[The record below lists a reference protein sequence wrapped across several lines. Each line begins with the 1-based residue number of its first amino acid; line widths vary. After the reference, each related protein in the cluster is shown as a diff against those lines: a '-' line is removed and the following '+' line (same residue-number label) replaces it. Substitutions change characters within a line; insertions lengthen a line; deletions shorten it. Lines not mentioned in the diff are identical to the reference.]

1 VVQKPGVAEVRSDVP
16 FLLVARP
23 RSFLLGGSLGYGDCD
38 CGGASVIA
46 VRDIVCAVTGE
57 FTLVSDVDGFGGV
70 VVQIE
75 LNVVVMSSGCGDENN
90 GKGDIYKPHG
100 SRLRQY

>member
-1 VVQKPGVAEVRSDVP
+1 
-16 FLLVARP
+16 
-23 RSFLLGGSLGYGDCD
+23 
-38 CGGASVIA
+38 
-46 VRDIVCAVTGE
+46 VCAVTGE